1 LNEASAQ
8 LSVQKRRIYDI
19 TNVLEGIGL
28 IEKRSKNMIA
38 WLGAEK
44 AAQGMEAGTGGV
56 VDELEILRKEMDKH
70 CEEDSKLDTWISKL
84 RDIPI
89 CNDDGLYCR
98 SHDIEMALTSSNSPS
113 GAFSPP
119 QVSLAIHAPTN
130 AVLEVQNS
138 PASKGTTGHNTGQC
152 QLIVCTTPGVGL
164 YEKNQSYRELDK
176 GNPMTALIDASTTV
190 GGMPRSSPKKRR
202 GRPGRNLPL
211 SSAVSTGT
219 PDLTHSYGP
228 DEKRQRMSD
237 ADDCLE
243 LYFLNRS
250 SESSKT
256 SFIKANFEILA
267 DQPFLEVEEIAPRY
281 SYMDQVDDCRA
292 LKEEEGVSDFFPSA
306 IQSK

>member
-89 CNDDGLYCR
+89 CDDDGLYCR
-98 SHDIEMALTSSNSPS
+98 SHDIEMALMSSSPS
-113 GAFSPP
+113 GTFSPS
-119 QVSLAIHAPTN
+119 QVNFAIHAPTN

-138 PASKGTTGHNTGQC
+138 TDSKGTTGHNTGQYA
-152 QLIVCTTPGVGL
+152 LAVYTTPGVGL

-176 GNPMTALIDASTTV
+176 GDPMTALIDASATV
-190 GGMPRSSPKKRR
+190 GAISRSSPKKRR
-202 GRPGRNLPL
+202 GRPGRSLPL
-211 SSAVSTGT
+211 SSAATT

-228 DEKRQRMSD
+228 DKKRQRMSD

-243 LYFLNRS
+243 FYILKES

-256 SFIKANFEILA
+256 SFIKANLEILA
-267 DQPFLEVEEIAPRY
+267 DQPFLEVEEIAPQY
-281 SYMDQVDDCRA
+281 SYMDKMGNHRA
-292 LKEEEGVSDFFPSA
+292 LQEEEGVSDFFPSA
-306 IQSK
+306 IQTK